1 MPGYTESMRKLID
14 EFSKMPSIG
23 PKTAERLALY
33 ILKSKKETAEALSN
47 AIIKTK
53 TSTKFCK
60 VCNNLSEEDTCD
72 ICRDIKRDKATI
84 CVVEGPNDIASIEK
98 IGSFTGIYHVLLGA
112 LSPLDGIGPED
123 LKIKELMEKIRKGGI
138 KEVII
143 ATNPDTEGEATALY
157 LTKLIKPARVKLTRI
172 ASGVP
177 MGSSIEF
184 IDQASL
190 MRAMEGRR
198 EIL

>member
-1 MPGYTESMRKLID
+1 MPGYTESIRKLID

-33 ILKSKKETAEALSN
+33 ILKSKKETSEALSD

-60 VCNNLSEEDTCD
+60 VCNNLSEEETCD
-72 ICRDIKRDKATI
+72 ICKDIKRDRTII
-84 CVVEGPNDIASIEK
+84 CVVEDPNDIASIEK
-98 IGSFTGIYHVLLGA
+98 TGSFTGVYHVLLGA

-123 LKIKELMEKIRKGGI
+123 LKIKDLIEKIRKGGI

-143 ATNPDTEGEATALY
+143 ATNPDTGGETTALY
-157 LTKLIKPARVKLTRI
+157 LAKLIKPIRVKLTKI

-177 MGSSIEF
+177 MGSSLEF

-190 MRAMEGRR
+190 MRAMEGRH
-198 EIL
+198 EVL

>member
-33 ILKSKKETAEALSN
+33 ILKSKKETAEALSG

-53 TSTKFCK
+53 TSTKFCR
-60 VCNNLSEEDTCD
+60 VCNNLSEEETCD

-84 CVVEGPNDIASIEK
+84 CVVEDPNDVASIEK
-98 IGSFTGIYHVLLGA
+98 IGSFAGIYHVLLGA
-112 LSPLDGIGPED
+112 LSPLDGIGPAD
-123 LKIKELMEKIRKGGI
+123 LKIKELIEKVRKGGI

-157 LTKLIKPARVKLTRI
+157 LTKLIKTTPVKLTRI

-177 MGSSIEF
+177 MGSSLEF

-190 MRAMEGRR
+190 MKAMEGRR
-198 EIL
+198 EIS